1 MIVQLLLIRQKQKK
15 MAADI
20 KEVEDSKY
28 YLILIELYLDC
39 YVFTQICLDILQ
51 IKRVWSSCKKKS
63 YYYLSS
69 SWYNFC
75 THIYLKKK
83 SFNSLLYF
91 WEKI

>member
-39 YVFTQICLDILQ
+39 YRKTGRLGTVSECFFF
-51 IKRVWSSCKKKS
+51 K
-63 YYYLSS
+63 LS
-69 SWYNFC
+69 
-75 THIYLKKK
+75 
-83 SFNSLLYF
+83 
-91 WEKI
+91 